1 MVITVISFKGGV
13 GKSTISQ
20 NLAVAF
26 AHQGKEVCIIDADKN
41 QSTSMWYRF
50 RQEDYPKVTV
60 FHVPEKG
67 DIAKTINDLEEKYE
81 IVIVDCP
88 PAIEGITNFAVAKSD
103 FSLIPVAT
111 TGGSDIWATE
121 SFLEHLNLL
130 RTRLNAPLPAFF
142 VINRFEKNVNMHK
155 AYLEA
160 LDQYV
165 KAYEVPRLETI
176 LSKRTAYGEANT
188 NGCGVVEWDNP
199 DAKAEIEELAA
210 EVQTFAQKLFANHS

>member
-26 AHQGKEVCIIDADKN
+26 AHQGKDVCIIDADKN

-50 RQEDYPKVTV
+50 RDEESPKVTV

-67 DIAKTINDLEEKYE
+67 DIAKTINDLDEKYE

-88 PAIEGITNFAVAKSD
+88 PAIEGVTNFAVAKSD

-130 RTRLNAPLPAFF
+130 RTRLNAPLPAYF
-142 VINRFEKNVNMHK
+142 VVNRFEKNVNMHK
-155 AYLEA
+155 AYLDA

-165 KAYEVPRLETI
+165 EAYQVPRLETA
-176 LSKRTAYGEANT
+176 LAKRTAYGEANT
-188 NGCGVVEWDNP
+188 NGCGVIEWDNQ
-199 DAKAEIEELAA
+199 DARTEIEELTA
-210 EVQTFAQKLFANHS
+210 EVAQIAKNLFANQQ